1 MHQSGRQHLLATSM
15 PSGSGCHG
23 DAPRAVFDELCQVV
37 EETIEV
43 YRQDGKPL
51 PKPMT
56 GRQIVTAMQSVA

>member
-1 MHQSGRQHLLATSM
+1 M